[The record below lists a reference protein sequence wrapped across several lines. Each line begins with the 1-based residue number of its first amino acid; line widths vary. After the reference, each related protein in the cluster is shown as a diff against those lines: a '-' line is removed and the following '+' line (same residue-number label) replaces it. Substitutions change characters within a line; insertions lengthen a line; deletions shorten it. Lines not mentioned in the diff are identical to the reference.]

1 MPAKVATDH
10 FVKTVAANSPFSVPR
25 GEVRR
30 VYEELATSLGV
41 NMTSVRRRLQS
52 LLADYK
58 TGKSHGDEVDGYL
71 KQLADEVEASGG
83 ADRRRKPARE
93 RSPSENLPTGGDPEE
108 EEARGHEVPPVR
120 QRSAAIAAALT
131 PGATCAVA
139 LVMPSTASVSAAR
152 SSKFKGD
159 FFIVSRTYFPMLDMV
174 EVGGVK
180 LGRCKRPFRALRAF
194 YLSTFTCERIDQT
207 IWSCPLQLLSLLRP
221 SSSASR
227 PCVFG

>member
-120 QRSAAIAAALT
+120 QRSAAIAASMQRYSEYKRSWGIVRMCVKCGALF
-131 PGATCAVA
+131 GE
-139 LVMPSTASVSAAR
+139 PSGLRASRVTRAA
-152 SSKFKGD
+152 
-159 FFIVSRTYFPMLDMV
+159 
-174 EVGGVK
+174 
-180 LGRCKRPFRALRAF
+180 CKRHGPFEMMVAPPPPDF
-194 YLSTFTCERIDQT
+194 E
-207 IWSCPLQLLSLLRP
+207 
-221 SSSASR
+221 
-227 PCVFG
+227 